1 VRPGLWKDGVVSPRR
16 ADPEISNALVDAA
29 ARLLAEEGPAA
40 LSTRRLAA
48 AVGTSTMAVYTH
60 FGGMDDLVRAMVREG
75 FARLHDRMTRVR
87 ATDDPVADAITLGH
101 AYRDNALANPH
112 LYSVMFGGS
121 ALGGFALTDD
131 DRQHG
136 RYTLASLVDTVSR
149 AMDVGRYRK
158 GDPQLVA
165 QQMWIALHGLVT
177 LDLGGY
183 LVPPYDAEIC
193 FDNQLRALMLGAGD
207 DVEAT
212 EQSMTR
218 AKRRRSR
225 ATATALRG

>member
-1 VRPGLWKDGVVSPRR
+1 MSIVSPRR
-16 ADPEISNALVDAA
+16 ADPEISTALVEAA

-75 FARLHDRMTRVR
+75 FARLHDRMARVR
-87 ATDDPVADAITLGH
+87 ATEDPVADVITLGH
-101 AYRDNALANPH
+101 AYRDNALEYPH

-136 RYTLASLVDTVSR
+136 RYTLLVLVDAVAR
-149 AMDVGRYRK
+149 AMAAGRFRTE
-158 GDPQLVA
+158 DTQLVA

-183 LVPPYDAEIC
+183 LVPPYDAETC
-193 FDNQLRALMLGAGD
+193 FDAQLRALMLGAGD
-207 DVEAT
+207 EVDAAER
-212 EQSMTR
+212 SMAR
-218 AKRRRSR
+218 ARRRRNRTSATPSAARSSR
-225 ATATALRG
+225 AD